1 MSRGEQVTEVP
12 GRPTGQAVQGAGG
25 GRRGQS
31 LWRAP
36 GGPVDTRL
44 VQGGQRQACHP
55 GQALVGTAP
64 FSVRPGAEMSQQ
76 RVTRYDRTPSHLPQ
90 ENPPGGREG
99 GDPAKGTHSLTR
111 NGWLTSFSTDFS
123 LCTCCSCFRRMTSGI
138 LITFRAKKRVLCF
151 SRTSCTRPNVPVPA
165 VGRRGVSSHGPQD
178 GRPAPRPQGN
188 LEARTAQ

>member
-12 GRPTGQAVQGAGG
+12 GRPTGQAAQGAGG

-31 LWRAP
+31 LWRACGHAAGAGGAPP
-36 GGPVDTRL
+36 GVP
-44 VQGGQRQACHP
+44 P
-55 GQALVGTAP
+55 WQALVGTAP
-64 FSVRPGAEMSQQ
+64 FSARPGAEMSQQ

-99 GDPAKGTHSLTR
+99 GAPAKGTHSLTR

-178 GRPAPRPQGN
+178 GRPAPRPQDS